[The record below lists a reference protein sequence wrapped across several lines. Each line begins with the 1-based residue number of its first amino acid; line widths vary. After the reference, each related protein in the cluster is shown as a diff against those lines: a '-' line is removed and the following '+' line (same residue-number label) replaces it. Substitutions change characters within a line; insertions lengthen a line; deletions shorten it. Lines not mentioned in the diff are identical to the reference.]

1 MSDSTIEPRIM
12 ASSTVRPTLV
22 VVPSMGRPSG
32 HTQELTP
39 GISTVEDV
47 AAVVVGMT
55 AKAATKLL
63 EPRGYVVRAVSVDEQ
78 HESLARGTNAEC
90 VNLTLVEGKVSH
102 VAFG

>member
-22 VVPSMGRPSG
+22 VAPSMGRPSA
-32 HTQELTP
+32 HSPELTP
-39 GISTVEDV
+39 GISTVEDL

-63 EPRGYVVRAVSVDEQ
+63 EPRGYVVRVLSPEDEL
-78 HESLARGTNAEC
+78 ESQARGSNAEC
-90 VNLTLVEGKVSH
+90 VDLTVVDGKVTH
-102 VAFG
+102 VSFG